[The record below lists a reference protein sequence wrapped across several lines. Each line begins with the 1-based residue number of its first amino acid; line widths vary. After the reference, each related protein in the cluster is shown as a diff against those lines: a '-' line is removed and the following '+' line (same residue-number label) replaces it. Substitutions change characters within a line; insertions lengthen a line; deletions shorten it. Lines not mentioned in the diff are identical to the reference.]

1 MNVSLARNLDYFVG
15 IPVCFL
21 LSLADNIKKVF
32 FIRKPCQSA
41 PKRIM
46 FLGLS
51 EMGSAI
57 LAYPAMKMAR
67 TIYPNAELYFCVFKE
82 NAEVI
87 HILDVIK
94 KDNILALNGKSPWA
108 LLIDTFRILHQIR
121 KRKIDAVVDIELF
134 SRFSAILCYLSKA
147 QVRCGFHKY
156 KMEGLYRGS
165 LHTHKVM
172 FNPYAHISKNFIA
185 LVQSLHADSGQMPL
199 FKGKLPEC
207 DTALLQKES
216 GIEEEGAIWSKLK
229 EENGGISKNYKLV
242 VLNPDLKSRLPLR
255 RWPKENYEGL
265 VKKLLLKTD
274 IFVVTVGINYKGPC
288 LGVKSDRYI
297 DLTGKT
303 TIRELLALFRI
314 SSLFISHDSGA
325 AHLASLTHANII
337 CIFGPETPVLYQP
350 LSQNK
355 QVIYS
360 GFACS
365 PCFSPFNHRRSICK
379 DNKCLK
385 TITVEDVYSLA
396 ERHL

>member
-15 IPVCFL
+15 VPVCFL
-21 LSLADNIKKVF
+21 LSLADSINKVF
-32 FIRKPCQSA
+32 SVRKLRQS
-41 PKRIM
+41 PPNKIM

-57 LAYPAMKMAR
+57 LAYPAIKMAQ
-67 TIYPNAELYFCVFKE
+67 TKYPNAELYFFVFEE

-94 KDNILALNGKSPWA
+94 KDNIFVLNGKSPWK
-108 LLIDTFRILHQIR
+108 LLVGTFRILYQIR
-121 KRKIDAVVDIELF
+121 KRKIDIVVDIELF

-165 LHTHKVM
+165 LHTHKVI
-172 FNPYAHISKNFIA
+172 FNPYMHISKNFIA
-185 LVQSLHADSGQMPL
+185 LVESLHADFGQMPL
-199 FKGKLPEC
+199 FKNRLSAC
-207 DTALLQKES
+207 DTSLFQNES
-216 GIEEEGAIWSKLK
+216 SQDEESAIWSKLR
-229 EENGGISKNYKLV
+229 EENRGISKKYKLI
-242 VLNPDLKSRLPLR
+242 VLNPDFKSRLPLR
-255 RWPKENYEGL
+255 RWPKENYEEL
-265 VKKLLLKTD
+265 ARKLLLRTD
-274 IFVVTVGINYKGPC
+274 IFVIAVGINYKGPC
-288 LGVKSDRYI
+288 LGIKSDRYI

-303 TIRELLALFRI
+303 TIKELLALFRI

-325 AHLASLTHANII
+325 AHLASLTRVNTI

-350 LSQNK
+350 LSK
-355 QVIYS
+355 SIQVVYS

-365 PCFSPFNHRRSICK
+365 PCFSPFNHRLSVCK
-379 DNKCLK
+379 DNRCLK
-385 TITVEDVYSLA
+385 AITVEDVYSLA